1 MKVAGALDGLP
12 RELHYNRARCM
23 RVQQR
28 KRAGIVQGLQL
39 SKFDSNKPA
48 SIGTRCRL
56 NGRRALRAVTAT
68 PGLPQR
74 LRYGAAVVA
83 VAAA

>member
-1 MKVAGALDGLP
+1 P
-12 RELHYNRARCM
+12 RELHYNTARCM

-28 KRAGIVQGLQL
+28 NRAGIVQGLQL

>member
-1 MKVAGALDGLP
+1 M
-12 RELHYNRARCM
+12 
-23 RVQQR
+23 
-28 KRAGIVQGLQL
+28 VQGLQL

>member
-1 MKVAGALDGLP
+1 MKVAGALSGLP
-12 RELHYNRARCM
+12 RELRHNRARYSACK
-23 RVQQR
+23 R

-48 SIGTRCRL
+48 SVGTRCRL